1 LPELKARAVS
11 GSEVI
16 PKKKKKKKKKY
27 GSEVRIR
34 RVVVKEVR
42 IKSED

>member
-1 LPELKARAVS
+1 LPELKAGEVS
-11 GSEVI
+11 GSEVML
-16 PKKKKKKKKKY
+16 KKKKKC

-42 IKSED
+42 IKNEN